1 MPINSISDKNNWEGS
16 TITVNPQTMTL
27 MTSLWGCLMSSAKT
41 MAQRVDKAQETM
53 GSKMSKVQ
61 AKIKSMVHDIEI
73 QKKFFAAE

>member
-1 MPINSISDKNNWEGS
+1 
-16 TITVNPQTMTL
+16 
-27 MTSLWGCLMSSAKT
+27 MSSAKT
-41 MAQRVDKAQETM
+41 MAQQVDKAQETM